1 MCGIAGLI
9 INNRSGIDIGISI
22 DRMTDTLI
30 HRGPDSRGTWVDEE
44 AGIGLG
50 HRRLAIRDLSSL
62 GHQPMISFCQ
72 RYVIVYNGEIYS
84 HAEIAADLKKVG
96 CNFRGSSDTE
106 VILEAC
112 AQWGVE
118 ATVKRLI
125 GMFSFALFDQKTR
138 ELTLVRDRI
147 GIKPLYWGRF
157 ANLFIFGS
165 ELKALR
171 AFKGWDPRVDRNA
184 LSAFMRHN
192 YIPAPLSIYQGIY
205 KLEPGTILKLKPD
218 SMPVISRYW
227 DLHSIVKDGVQ
238 CPINGT
244 DSDVLDQLDQL
255 LCDAVRRHMVTDVPL
270 GTMLSGGID
279 SSLVTAL
286 MAEQSNRS
294 INTFSIGFQ
303 EKEFNEAPFAREVA
317 RHLGTNHTEFYAEA
331 RHALDMVERLPY
343 LYDEP
348 FADSSQI
355 PTALVCELTKNYV
368 SVVLSGDGGD
378 ELFAGYNRY
387 IFGLN
392 IWQNANYIPLPF
404 KKLVAKALL
413 SQPTSRLDLFGRVLP
428 SKYRYQQLGV
438 KLHKFSKTI
447 LMNDQDS
454 IYRQMLSHWNDPE
467 EIILGSKEPKGIL
480 WNSEIANTIP
490 DFLDRMQFFDTMTYL
505 PDDILTKVDRAS
517 MSVSLEARVPLL
529 DHRLVEMAWRIP
541 RHMKLKDG
549 QGKWAL
555 RQILYK
561 RVPKNLIER
570 PKMGFG
576 IPLDE
581 WLRGPLREW
590 AESLLNFDRLR
601 QQGLFNPIYIR
612 NKWEAHLAGQS
623 WGYPLWNVL
632 MAQAWLE
639 ANKDVRLA

>member
-96 CNFRGSSDTE
+96 CIFRGSSDTE

-147 GIKPLYWGRF
+147 GIKPLYWGGF

-171 AFKGWDPRVDRNA
+171 AVKGWDPRVDRNA

-317 RHLGTNHTEFYAEA
+317 RHLGTNHTELYAEA
-331 RHALDMVERLPY
+331 RDALDMVERLPY
-343 LYDEP
+343 WYDEP

-413 SQPTSRLDLFGRVLP
+413 TQPTSRLDFFGRVLP

-454 IYRQMLSHWNDPE
+454 IYRQMLSHWNDPD

-480 WNSEIANTIP
+480 WNPEIANTIP

>member
-96 CNFRGSSDTE
+96 CIFRGSSDTE

-171 AFKGWDPRVDRNA
+171 AVKGWDPRVDRNA

-317 RHLGTNHTEFYAEA
+317 RHLGTNHTELYAEA
-331 RHALDMVERLPY
+331 RDALDMVERLPY
-343 LYDEP
+343 WYDEP

-413 SQPTSRLDLFGRVLP
+413 TQPTSRLDFFGRVLP

-454 IYRQMLSHWNDPE
+454 IYRQMLSHWNDPD

-480 WNSEIANTIP
+480 WNPEIANTIP

>member
-96 CNFRGSSDTE
+96 CIFRGSSDTE

-171 AFKGWDPRVDRNA
+171 AVKGWDPRVDRNA

-317 RHLGTNHTEFYAEA
+317 RHLGTNHTELYAEA
-331 RHALDMVERLPY
+331 RDALDMVERLPY
-343 LYDEP
+343 WYDEP

-413 SQPTSRLDLFGRVLP
+413 TQPTSRLDFFGRVLP

-454 IYRQMLSHWNDPE
+454 IYRQMLSHWNDPD

-480 WNSEIANTIP
+480 WNPEIANTIP

-517 MSVSLEARVPLL
+517 MSVSLEASVPLL